1 MTCKPSAVL
10 LLGILICAAGDT
22 AVEARRLEAPSGVRA
37 PVTIDELGGEG
48 GRIRIHRGTQKL
60 SLDLA
65 RDISGCTGQ
74 QYDPTVNE
82 KYGAGASFG
91 LVDAREKASY
101 VYVVLVAWA
110 PPNCNVQGRC
120 GAGGWD
126 STLIWLKL
134 TKNLKLAGKQAFAI
148 DDCAADR
155 SPVNLKE
162 DTDEDAEYFSYMKLK
177 DLPWE
182 EDVLRIEYREGEGE
196 THKLIF
202 DRQNPEAGLQKAS
215 GGTH

>member
-1 MTCKPSAVL
+1 MICKSSVVL
-10 LLGILICAAGDT
+10 LLGVLIFVAGGT
-22 AVEARRLEAPSGVRA
+22 ALEARRLEAPSGIRT

-48 GRIRIHRGTQKL
+48 GRIRIHRGTQRL

-82 KYGAGASFG
+82 KYGTGASFG

-110 PPNCNVQGRC
+110 PPNCNIQGRC

-134 TKNLKLAGKQAFAI
+134 TKDLKLAGKQAFGI
-148 DDCAADR
+148 DDCFADR

-162 DTDEDAEYFSYMKLK
+162 DEDEEYFSYMKLK
-177 DLPWE
+177 NLPWE
-182 EDVLRIEYREGEGE
+182 DDVLRIEYREGEGE
-196 THKLIF
+196 IRRLVF
-202 DRQNPEAGLQKAS
+202 DRQNPEAGLQNLP
-215 GGTH
+215 GGKN

>member
-1 MTCKPSAVL
+1 MTCKSSVVL
-10 LLGILICAAGDT
+10 LLGALIFAAGGT
-22 AVEARRLEAPSGVRA
+22 AVEARRLEAPAGVKT

-74 QYDPTVNE
+74 QYDRSVDE

-91 LVDAREKASY
+91 LVDAREKAPY

-134 TKNLKLAGKQAFAI
+134 TKNLKLAGKQAFAVEN
-148 DDCAADR
+148 CFEDR
-155 SPVNLKE
+155 SAVNLKE
-162 DTDEDAEYFSYMKLK
+162 DTDEDADYFSYMKLK
-177 DLPWE
+177 NLPWE
-182 EDVLRIEYREGEGE
+182 GDVLRIEYREGEGE
-196 THKLIF
+196 TRWLVF
-202 DRQNPEAGLQKAS
+202 DRQNPEAGLQTTSDGK
-215 GGTH
+215 H